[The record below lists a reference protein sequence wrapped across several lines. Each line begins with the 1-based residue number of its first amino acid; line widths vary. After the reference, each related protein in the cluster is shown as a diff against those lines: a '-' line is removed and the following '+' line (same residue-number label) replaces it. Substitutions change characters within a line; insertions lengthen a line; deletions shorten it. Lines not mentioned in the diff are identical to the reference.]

1 MYEELYEWLDQ
12 VEVAISDLA
21 SEKRQSLDVG
31 ELPNVCS
38 IINDLMNSSSAYYDD
53 LPRLLRL
60 PPALI
65 RKFQKFSGTVALYDA
80 RVFVDRLRSH
90 LKSMD
95 QAHEEV
101 TEKEEEPFFPPV
113 EAQVSFPAI
122 EWRNVPR
129 TPDVKEQI
137 IEVSRIL
144 DDIIAGMKRSN
155 NAPDDQYLTEIE
167 RQQLI
172 AILTTALVVLKA
184 PVVEKG
190 LLLKTRDA
198 LQKAAVK
205 AGEKQAESAFNWLA
219 GQGALWLSDLIHSIF

>member
-1 MYEELYEWLDQ
+1 MYEELHEWLDQ

-21 SEKRQSLDVG
+21 SEKRPFLDVD

-38 IINDLMNSSSAYYDD
+38 IVNDLMNSSSAYYDD
-53 LPRLLRL
+53 LPRLLHL

-65 RKFQKFSGTVALYDA
+65 RKFQKFSGTVTLQDA

-95 QAHEEV
+95 QVHEE
-101 TEKEEEPFFPPV
+101 TLEEEEEPFFLPV
-113 EAQVSFPAI
+113 EANISFPAI

-129 TPDVKEQI
+129 TPDVKQQI
-137 IEVSRIL
+137 AEVSRIL
-144 DDIIAGMKRSN
+144 YDIIAGMKRSN

-172 AILTTALVVLKA
+172 AILTTALVILKA
-184 PVVEKG
+184 PVVEKA

-205 AGEKQAESAFNWLA
+205 AGEKQAETAFGLLA
-219 GQGALWLSDLIHSIF
+219 GQGVSWLSDLIRSIF